1 MKKYLALLLVLVMVL
16 SLAACA
22 SKPAETTDE
31 PEKTTTEPA
40 PAEETKDEEPAPAE
54 ETKEEEPTEEP
65 ADNTEYAVA
74 MITDYGDITDQ
85 SFNQTTYEACKA
97 FCEANGITFNYFKPA
112 GDNTADRVAMIEK
125 AVDEGY
131 NVIVM
136 PGYAFGGA
144 IVEAA
149 PEFPDVKFIALD
161 VAKGDLLEAGVAKA
175 GESYDYNPDNWDL
188 EKYVDMSNVYCA
200 IYQEE
205 LCGYMAG
212 YAAVKLGY
220 KSLGFLGGMAV
231 PAVIRYGY
239 GFVQGVDAAAADLGL
254 SDVTVKYVY
263 GGQFFGDA
271 DITAVMD
278 TWYANGTEVVFA
290 CGGGIYTSAVDAAKK
305 ANGKVIG
312 VDVDQAGVI
321 ANYAGVDGLTVTSAM
336 KGLYPATYD
345 TLNDVIINGNWANY
359 VGKIAT
365 LGLVSA
371 DDPEAN
377 YVQIPM
383 GEGTQWSDSFTQ
395 DDYKAM
401 VADMYNGVI
410 TVSNDISKTAS
421 DFATVITV
429 DDQGAIKG

>member
-1 MKKYLALLLVLVMVL
+1 MKKFFALLLSLAMVL
-16 SLAACA
+16 ALVACGQ
-22 SKPAETTDE
+22 KDPTPDTPDT
-31 PEKTTTEPA
+31 PDDPQ
-40 PAEETKDEEPAPAE
+40 TKV
-54 ETKEEEPTEEP
+54 
-65 ADNTEYAVA
+65 EYKVA

-97 FCEANGITFNYFKPA
+97 FAEDNDIEFNYFKPV

-125 AVDEGY
+125 AADEGY

-161 VAKGDLLEAGVAKA
+161 VAAGDLLETAVAKA
-175 GESYDYNPDNWDL
+175 GETYDYTPENWDL
-188 EKYVDMSNVYCA
+188 NKYVDMSNVYCA
-200 IYQEE
+200 VYQEE

-220 KSLGFLGGMAV
+220 KNLGFLGGMAV
-231 PAVIRYGY
+231 PAVVRYGY

-254 SDVTVKYVY
+254 TDVKVNYIY

-278 TWYANGTEVVFA
+278 TWYQGGTEVVFA

-305 ANGKVIG
+305 VNAKVIG

-321 ANYAGVDGLTVTSAM
+321 AKYAGVDGMTVTSAM

-345 TLNDVIINGNWANY
+345 TLTDVIVNGNWDKY
-359 VGKIAT
+359 VGKIET
-365 LGLVSA
+365 LGLVSGT
-371 DDPEAN
+371 DPEAN

-383 GEGTQWSDSFTQ
+383 GDGTQWSDSFTQ

-401 VADMYNGVI
+401 VKDMFDGKI
-410 TVSNDISKTAS
+410 TVSNNTSSDVSAA

-429 DDQGAIKG
+429 DDQGSIKG